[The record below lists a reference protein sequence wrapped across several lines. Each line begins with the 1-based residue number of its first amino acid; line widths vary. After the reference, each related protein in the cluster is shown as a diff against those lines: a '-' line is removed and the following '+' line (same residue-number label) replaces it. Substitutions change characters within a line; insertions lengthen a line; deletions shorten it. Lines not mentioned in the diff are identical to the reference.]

1 MSPREVRH
9 RDREPQLTVIRWR
22 EIPAQVLAR
31 RGEETAKHELSARF
45 QVAIDRAAM
54 YAGLFGTDEYLSEWA
69 KDTRPCGDDLES
81 EVAAEAARLETEYDS
96 DTLNDLA
103 ANGGAR

>member
-1 MSPREVRH
+1 MSPR
-9 RDREPQLTVIRWR
+9 DRGPQLTIIRWR

-31 RGEETAKHELSARF
+31 NGDETAKRELSARF

-69 KDTRPCGDDLES
+69 KDSRPCGDDLES
-81 EVAAEAARLETEYDS
+81 EVASEAARLESEYDS
-96 DTLNDLA
+96 ETLNDLA
-103 ANGGAR
+103 SNGGAR